1 LFKDLQKWAKFCHIY
16 FSQQAQAS
24 EILYLRV
31 AKQKNELEEKLT
43 RIAEEIGSVTVRTGE
58 LLLNTFKVN
67 VSKELSW
74 RMKRGARS
82 DSMYH
87 QGFDAAA

>member
-74 RMKRGARS
+74 REERCP
-82 DSMYH
+82 
-87 QGFDAAA
+87 F

>member
-1 LFKDLQKWAKFCHIY
+1 M
-16 FSQQAQAS
+16 
-24 EILYLRV
+24 RV

-74 RMKRGARS
+74 REERCP
-82 DSMYH
+82 
-87 QGFDAAA
+87 F